1 MSPRPDKIIIRQKY
15 LNKALSF
22 KGISLIKV
30 FTGQRRTGKSY
41 LLHMVADAI
50 VHMPIS
56 FFLIWS

>member
-15 LNKALSF
+15 LDKALLF

-41 LLHMVADAI
+41 LMPRYRTIASPLPHDCI
-50 VHMPIS
+50 VW
-56 FFLIWS
+56 F